1 MGRQNFQK
9 LEKGKKFS
17 SGETEFPQGRG
28 GTYDTFEDTFLNRP
42 VEKGSEKKRR
52 EEKRRKEGYLVP
64 RGSLAG
70 RLATAATA
78 EGGQRK
84 QQRRRRW
91 LEGLLRPPY

>member
-1 MGRQNFQK
+1 MNEAVR
-9 LEKGKKFS
+9 
-17 SGETEFPQGRG
+17 R
-28 GTYDTFEDTFLNRP
+28 
-42 VEKGSEKKRR
+42 KKRI
-52 EEKRRKEGYLVP
+52 ELEGYLVP

-70 RLATAATA
+70 RSATAATA

>member
-1 MGRQNFQK
+1 MGLNLAMVEISKNSGNVKR
-9 LEKGKKFS
+9 LEQVGNEVE
-17 SGETEFPQGRG
+17 GNIRYVRG
-28 GTYDTFEDTFLNRP
+28 YVLESTCRER
-42 VEKGSEKKRR
+42 KRR